1 MTWWEAARAA
11 REEKV
16 GRRGGANGDVTGI
29 ERSSER
35 SLDVVNGNPGQTW
48 KL

>member
-29 ERSSER
+29 ERS
-35 SLDVVNGNPGQTW
+35 LDVVNGNPGQTW